1 VKPITVQIHCR
12 LTVTVDDAGAVTAL
26 ATEQLRT
33 SDIDWAAEDD
43 DLETAAAE
51 LAADLPNSL
60 AGLAD
65 PSRLF
70 PDIPGVTVTGGHI
83 WAEL

>member
-1 VKPITVQIHCR
+1 VEPITVQIHCR
-12 LTVTVDDAGAVTAL
+12 LTVTVDDPGAVTAI
-26 ATEQLRT
+26 AAGQLRAA
-33 SDIDWAAEDD
+33 DIDWAAEAD

-51 LAADLPNSL
+51 LEADLPRSL

-70 PDIPGVTVTGGHI
+70 PAIPGVTVTGGHI
-83 WAEL
+83 WAEH